1 MTQKLAKRSLWSKK
15 NPDDVNLSDDIKLW
29 KDLLKKK
36 WLSIYEN
43 FKATKKIQPILTK
56 RNSGS
61 ETDTALTR
69 RRSGSES

>member
-1 MTQKLAKRSLWSKK
+1 MVKEKY
-15 NPDDVNLSDDIKLW
+15 PDDVKLAEDIKLW

-56 RNSGS
+56 RKSGS
-61 ETDTALTR
+61 ETDTTLTR